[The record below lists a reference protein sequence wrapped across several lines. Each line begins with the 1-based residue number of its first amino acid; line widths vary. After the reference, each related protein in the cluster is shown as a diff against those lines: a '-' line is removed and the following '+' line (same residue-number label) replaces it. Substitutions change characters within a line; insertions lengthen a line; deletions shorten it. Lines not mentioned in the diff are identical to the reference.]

1 MFKHSLL
8 ILLMSG
14 FLITRA
20 SGESLPGKL
29 NVEQP
34 QSTVVTLY
42 SDKALIS
49 QIFNSRPDAQG
60 TLEISGLPINRLDG
74 SLNLEYIDG
83 DTVFRPEDVF
93 WYQGGLDRDN
103 YYRNLV
109 GKNVELFGGGLN
121 VAILGKLVSYQQG
134 IGLVE
139 GNNGRQYFID
149 YHDPQGLRML
159 SLASSETQGE
169 NLKYVKADFG
179 QQPVSGPLRL
189 SYITPQLSY
198 DSHYRLTLLSH
209 NQGRLELKTLLTN
222 SANINFDQATIR
234 LVAGG
239 EGGVPGFSQKS
250 RMLEA
255 SLVTDAGDFAE
266 RVGEVLLTTLP
277 KGTVLPANSRQLM
290 DLFSE
295 ALHLEKLYT
304 LDVYGRS
311 TGGRTSTAERPRLT
325 WKFEAPLD
333 LPPAQVRLY
342 EQDPDG
348 GYIISG
354 HSWLP
359 KTTAG
364 DNAWL
369 TMGEALAVRVERT
382 RIDVE
387 QKSVKELVVQWQA
400 TVSNDQQDSIT
411 LLIRERDA
419 NLIKLDSVKG
429 ATLEKPDQ
437 LRIEVAAGTR
447 KAIHFTA
454 KYRR

>member
-8 ILLMSG
+8 VLLVSG
-14 FLITRA
+14 FLVTRA
-20 SGESLPGKL
+20 SGETLPGRL
-29 NVEQP
+29 NVAQP

-49 QIFNSRPDAQG
+49 QTFNARPDGQG
-60 TLEISGLPINRLDG
+60 RLAIAGLPINWLDG
-74 SLNLEYIDG
+74 SLNLEYIDAE
-83 DTVFRPEDVF
+83 TVYRPADVF

-109 GKNVELFGGGLN
+109 GKNVELIGGGLN
-121 VAILGKLVSYQQG
+121 VAIQGKLVSYQQG

-149 YHDPQGLRML
+149 YHDPQGLRIL
-159 SLASSETQGE
+159 SRAVTEGLGE
-169 NLKYVKADFG
+169 NLKYVQADFG
-179 QQPVSGPLRL
+179 RQPVSGPLKL

-209 NQGRLELKTLLTN
+209 NQGRLALKTLITN
-222 SANINFDQATIR
+222 SSSVSYEQATIR

-239 EGGVPGFSQKS
+239 EGSVPGFYRKS
-250 RMLEA
+250 RMPEA
-255 SLVTDAGDFAE
+255 SIMADAGDYAE

-277 KGTVLPANSRQLM
+277 KDTVLPANSRQLM

-311 TGGRTSTAERPRLT
+311 TGGRTFMAERPRLT
-325 WKFEAPLD
+325 WKFVAPLD
-333 LPPAQVRLY
+333 LPPAQVRMY
-342 EQDPDG
+342 ESDPDG

-354 HSWLP
+354 HSWLS

-369 TMGEALAVRVERT
+369 TMGEALAVRVERN
-382 RIDVE
+382 RLDVE
-387 QKSVKELVVQWQA
+387 QKSVKELLVKWQA
-400 TVSNDQQDSIT
+400 TVSNDQKDSIS
-411 LLIRERDA
+411 LLIRERDP
-419 NLIKLDSVKG
+419 NLIKIDSVKG
-429 ATLEKPDQ
+429 ATLEKPDL
-437 LRIEVAAGTR
+437 LRVEVAGDTS
-447 KAIHFTA
+447 KTIHFTA
-454 KYRR
+454 KYRH

>member
-8 ILLMSG
+8 VLLVTG
-14 FLITRA
+14 FLVTRA
-20 SGESLPGKL
+20 SGDGLPGRL

-34 QSTVVTLY
+34 QSTMVTLY

-49 QIFNSRPDAQG
+49 QTFNSRPNKKG
-60 TLEISGLPINRLDG
+60 RLEISGLPIDRLDG
-74 SLNLEYIDG
+74 SLYLEYIDG
-83 DTVFRPEDVF
+83 ETIYQPEEIF

-109 GKNVELFGGGLN
+109 GKNVEVFGGGLN
-121 VAILGKLVSYQQG
+121 VAIQGRLVSYQQG

-149 YHDPQGLRML
+149 YHDPQGLRVL
-159 SLASSETQGE
+159 SRATLGNQDK
-169 NLKYVKADFG
+169 NLQYLMADFG
-179 QQPVSGPLRL
+179 QQPVSGPLKL

-198 DSHYRLTLLSH
+198 DSHYRLTLLPQNH
-209 NQGRLELKTLLTN
+209 GRLELKTLLTN
-222 SANINFDQATIR
+222 SSNINFNQARIR

-239 EGGVPGFSQKS
+239 EGGVAGIYQKS

-255 SLVTDAGDFAE
+255 SVESDAGSYGE

-295 ALHLEKLYT
+295 ALHLEKFYT
-304 LDVYGRS
+304 LDIYGLS
-311 TGGRTSTAERPRLT
+311 TSGRTSIVERPRLT

-333 LPPAQVRLY
+333 LPPAELRLY
-342 EQDPDG
+342 EQDPEG

-359 KTTAG
+359 RTTAG
-364 DNAWL
+364 DNTWL

-382 RIDVE
+382 RLDVE
-387 QKSVKELVVQWQA
+387 QKSGNELVVKWQA

-437 LRIEVAAGTR
+437 LSVEVAAGTG
-447 KAIHFTA
+447 KTVHFTA

>member
-8 ILLMSG
+8 VLLVSG
-14 FLITRA
+14 FMVAKA
-20 SGESLPGKL
+20 SGEALPGKL

-34 QSTVVTLY
+34 KSTVVTLY

-49 QIFNSRPDAQG
+49 QTFNSRPDAKG
-60 TLEISGLPINRLDG
+60 SLEISGLPINRLDG
-74 SLNLEYIDG
+74 SLNLEYVNG
-83 DTVFRPEDVF
+83 ETVYRPEEIF

-109 GKNVELFGGGLN
+109 GKNVEVFGGGLN
-121 VAILGKLVSYQQG
+121 VAIQGKLVSYQQG

-139 GNNGRQYFID
+139 GSNGRQYFID
-149 YHDPQGLRML
+149 YHDPQGLRIL
-159 SLASSETQGE
+159 SRVSSETQGKS
-169 NLKYVKADFG
+169 LKYLTADFG
-179 QQPVSGPLRL
+179 QQPVSGPLKL
-189 SYITPQLSY
+189 TYITPQLSY
-198 DSHYRLTLLSH
+198 DSHYRLTLLSQ

-222 SANINFDQATIR
+222 SSNINFNQAKIR

-239 EGGVPGFSQKS
+239 EGGVPGFYRKN

-255 SLVTDAGDFAE
+255 SVVADAGDYGE
-266 RVGEVLLTTLP
+266 RVGEVLLSTLP
-277 KGTVLPANSRQLM
+277 KDTVLPANSKQLI

-304 LDVYGRS
+304 LEVYGRS
-311 TGGRTSTAERPRLT
+311 TGGRTSMAERPRLT

-333 LPPAQVRLY
+333 LPPAQVRMY

-354 HSWLP
+354 NSWLP

-364 DNAWL
+364 DHTWL

-382 RIDVE
+382 RLDVE
-387 QKSVKELVVQWQA
+387 QKSDKELVVKWQA
-400 TVSNDQQDSIT
+400 TVSNDQEDSIT
-411 LLIRERDA
+411 LLLRERDP
-419 NLIKLDSVKG
+419 NLIKLESVKG

-437 LRIEVAAGTR
+437 LRVEVSAGTQ
-447 KAIHFTA
+447 KVIHFTA

>member
-8 ILLMSG
+8 ILLVSG
-14 FLITRA
+14 FVITRA

-42 SDKALIS
+42 SDKALVS
-49 QIFNSRPDAQG
+49 QRFNAQPDGQG
-60 TLEISGLPINRLDG
+60 SLKIAGLPINRLDG

-83 DTVFRPEDVF
+83 DTVYRPEDVF

-121 VAILGKLVSYQQG
+121 VAIQGKLVSYQQG
-134 IGLVE
+134 VGLVE
-139 GNNGRQYFID
+139 GNNGRQYLID
-149 YHDPQGLRML
+149 YHDPQGLRIL
-159 SLASSETQGE
+159 SQASSETQGE
-169 NLKYVKADFG
+169 NLKYVRADFG
-179 QQPVSGPLRL
+179 QQSVSGPLKL

-239 EGGVPGFSQKS
+239 EGGVDEFYQQS
-250 RMLEA
+250 RMLKA
-255 SLVTDAGDFAE
+255 SAMADTADYGE

-295 ALHLEKLYT
+295 PLHLEKLYT

-311 TGGRTSTAERPRLT
+311 TGGRTVTAERPRLT

-333 LPPAQVRLY
+333 LPPAQVRVY

-369 TMGEALAVRVERT
+369 TMGEALAVRVERN
-382 RIDVE
+382 RVDVE
-387 QKSVKELVVQWQA
+387 QKSSKELVVKWQV

-411 LLIRERDA
+411 LLLRERDA
-419 NLIKLDSVKG
+419 NLIKLDSVRG
-429 ATLEKPDQ
+429 ATLEKPDL
-437 LRIEVAAGTR
+437 LRVEVAAGTS
-447 KAIHFTA
+447 KAIHYTA

>member
-1 MFKHSLL
+1 MFKHLLL

-14 FLITRA
+14 FMITRV
-20 SGESLPGKL
+20 SGESLPGRL

-42 SDKALIS
+42 SDKALVS
-49 QIFNSRPDAQG
+49 QRFNARPDGQG
-60 TLEISGLPINRLDG
+60 GLKIAGLPINRLDG

-83 DTVFRPEDVF
+83 DTVYRPEDVF
-93 WYQGGLDRDN
+93 WHQGGLDRDN

-121 VAILGKLVSYQQG
+121 VAIQGILVSYQQG

-139 GNNGRQYFID
+139 GNNGRQYLID
-149 YHDPQGLRML
+149 YHDPQGLRIL
-159 SLASSETQGE
+159 SLTASEIQGE
-169 NLKYVKADFG
+169 NLQYVKADFG
-179 QQPVSGPLRL
+179 QQPVSGPLKL

-198 DSHYRLTLLSH
+198 DSHYQLTLFSH

-222 SANINFDQATIR
+222 SASINFDQATIR

-239 EGGVPGFSQKS
+239 EGGVPEFYQKS
-250 RMLEA
+250 RMLKA
-255 SLVTDAGDFAE
+255 SAMPDTVDYGE

-333 LPPAQVRLY
+333 LPPAQVRMY
-342 EQDPDG
+342 EQDLDG

-382 RIDVE
+382 RFDVE
-387 QKSVKELVVQWQA
+387 QKSDKELVVKWQA

-411 LLIRERDA
+411 LLLRERDS
-419 NLIKLDSVKG
+419 NLIKLDSVQG
-429 ATLEKPDQ
+429 ATLEKPDL
-437 LRIEVAAGTR
+437 LRVEVAAGTR
-447 KAIHFTA
+447 KTIHFTA